1 MSRKKINLNPS
12 ILDNIIKTTGI
23 NKEAFLATIGNE
35 SEVGVTFDAS
45 KPYATPAEIKAANA
59 ANVRPE
65 GHRFGQ
71 GSTEPSQIPGY
82 ETRFGYLNQQF
93 KLQNIPLAKQTQIVD
108 ELRKKY
114 PLALA
119 TNMSTADFLKGMAP
133 SKSDITNKSFHG
145 IEAFNQGLAMVA
157 ELNSTYGIQ
166 LNPQVIYANTSTG
179 FVQLLGDEIKGSGP
193 NGAITLQDMK
203 TNFAKET
210 SDQLNTQSIVD
221 YFNKP
226 GAQKAY
232 ANKPTKVIIPISA
245 TKGIEV
251 TLPYDPRAVGEYHNG
266 KQNAND
272 RFLSAIT
279 INLYNGT
286 NQNSILPNVGVK
298 FTYIERL
305 AVNTVNEATRNGKIT
320 PSKVVNLPANYLN
333 PNKKPTQG
341 KTPRR

>member
-1 MSRKKINLNPS
+1 MSGKKINLKPS
-12 ILDNIIKTTGI
+12 LLDNIINTTGI
-23 NKEAFLATIGNE
+23 NPDAFKGTIGNE
-35 SEVGVTFDAS
+35 SEIRVTFD
-45 KPYATPAEIKAANA
+45 KNEPFATAAEIKAANV
-59 ANVRPE
+59 ANVRYE
-65 GHRFGQ
+65 GHRLFQ

-93 KLQNIPLAKQTQIVD
+93 KKQNIPLAKQTQIVD

-114 PLALA
+114 PLAFS
-119 TNMSTADFLKGMAP
+119 TNMSTADILKGKAP

-145 IEAFNQGLAMVA
+145 IEAFNQGNALVA
-157 ELNSTYGIQ
+157 ELNSSYGIQ
-166 LNPQVIYANTSTG
+166 LSPQVTYANTSTG
-179 FVQLLGDEIKGSGP
+179 VAQLLGDEIKGTGP

-203 TNFAKET
+203 ANFALET
-210 SDQLNTQSIVD
+210 SDQLNTKSIVD

-232 ANKPTKVIIPISA
+232 ANKPTTVIIPISS

-251 TLPYDPRAVGEYHNG
+251 TLPFDPRAVGEYHNG

-272 RFLSAIT
+272 RFLTAYTMNVNNGSKKEAIVPT
-279 INLYNGT
+279 A
-286 NQNSILPNVGVK
+286 GVK

-305 AVNTVNEATRNGKIT
+305 AVNTINEDTKNGKIT
-320 PSKVVNLPANYLN
+320 PYKVVNLPANYLN

-341 KTPRR
+341 KTPKR